1 MSILSETAKG
11 ETAIKEN
18 YELNLALNTLASI
31 QESSDELSNN
41 FVYEASML
49 PVFEVFDS
57 NDEQIYCIEAD
68 MLKKMVRSK
77 NITVEQGLEELYD
90 YLKYEEGVTEADQIA
105 IAFPKENVNSIH
117 ESVTSD
123 PELYQI
129 KCEQVKHHIDIMN
142 CIMNEGFRIVII

>member
-31 QESSDELSNN
+31 QESSDKLSNN

-68 MLKKMVRSK
+68 MFKKMVRSK

-105 IAFPKENVNSIH
+105 IAFPKENVNNDCRYYLLLLKNI
-117 ESVTSD
+117 
-123 PELYQI
+123 
-129 KCEQVKHHIDIMN
+129 
-142 CIMNEGFRIVII
+142 